1 MEYIIKYN
9 DATIVISKV
18 SNNED
23 SICKGKSDDATI
35 GTDPPSNLSLLCF
48 NGQVGGS
55 SQDMS

>member
-18 SNNED
+18 SNNGD

-35 GTDPPSNLSLLCF
+35 GTDPPSKD
-48 NGQVGGS
+48 GIS
-55 SQDMS
+55 SDKDENRNRQ